1 MATKTKKYLPEH
13 LIDLATKQNLEETKE
28 YLNLLSEIIS
38 FGHGKTEL
46 VKSVN
51 MCHDYVWKKVSS
63 YDDRIYPGIRVK
75 FTLGSLDSVWSKPYN
90 EVFGIPDGDYYG
102 WVDDVMN
109 IGGDVVYGITFIHD
123 DTTYNLTTHKPEL
136 LEVSEEL
143 SPSKIK
149 KIINALEKKALE
161 KKEQEKKEREE
172 KAKDKTE

>member
-1 MATKTKKYLPEH
+1 MATKKYLPEH
-13 LIDLATKQNLEETKE
+13 MIDLVNAQNKEEIRE

-38 FGHGKTEL
+38 FGRGKTEL
-46 VKSVN
+46 TKNVN

-75 FTLGSLDSVWSKPYN
+75 FNLGTLDSVWHKPYN
-90 EVFGIPDGDYYG
+90 EVFDIPDGEYYG
-102 WVDDVMN
+102 WVNGVMC

-123 DTTYNLTTHKPEL
+123 DTIYSLTTHKPEL

-149 KIINALEKKALE
+149 KILKDLE

-172 KAKDKTE
+172 KDAE